1 MFDKGVNMNIL
12 FLLGNENT
20 KEKVENSMHKYDICV
35 MSKFSR
41 TKSVGLCMSG
51 SSAGFA
57 AQRWCD
63 LKLVAFSPWASVSHS
78 FPLLSFCCLPS
89 SENAMR
95 SKTKLSKLICV
106 KSLSKI
112 I

>member
-1 MFDKGVNMNIL
+1 MFGKGVNMNIL

-20 KEKVENSMHKYDICV
+20 EEKVENSMHMYDICV

-41 TKSVGLCMSG
+41 TQSVGLCISG

-63 LKLVAFSPWASVSHS
+63 LKLVTVSPWPQFPIPSHS
-78 FPLLSFCCLPS
+78 
-89 SENAMR
+89 
-95 SKTKLSKLICV
+95 
-106 KSLSKI
+106 
-112 I
+112 